1 MTPEQLAEI
10 KARATAA
17 TPGPWVSAWE
27 PFMGTYDSGGE
38 RNPDVAFI
46 GPEDLPEAV
55 TIAFGLEGEN
65 PYDSPSLKANAAFIA
80 HARADIPALVAEVER
95 LQMIEQAAKKFIE
108 AQGAKKIGA
117 HYDLSVTLGYIHP
130 SGF

>member
-1 MTPEQLAEI
+1 MTPEKLVEI
-10 KARATAA
+10 KARWAA
-17 TPGPWVSAWE
+17 ASQTWKRDGDYIFA
-27 PFMGTYDSGGE
+27 GE
-38 RNPDVAFI
+38 IGLLPAMVAKIVDPNWANNAQFI
-46 GPEDLPEAV
+46 GM
-55 TIAFGLEGEN
+55 
-65 PYDSPSLKANAAFIA
+65 A
-80 HARADIPALVAEVER
+80 HSDIDALVAEVER